1 MDPLFETIVK
11 HVPAP
16 KVNPDGSFQ
25 MQISTLDYSSYVG
38 MIGIGRITRGQA
50 KTNMPVTI
58 IDREGKT
65 RQGRILQVLEY
76 LRIRSY

>member
-1 MDPLFETIVK
+1 MKPLSN

-16 KVNPDGSFQ
+16 EVDPDGPFQ

-76 LRIRSY
+76 LRLRTQ